1 MKKLILLS
9 IILIVGCKKE
19 PTEIEICGL
28 MRYPEHPGGATEYY
42 CYSDVSEAKCNSK
55 AETYAY
61 NVDFQG
67 SSKTCAEYCE
77 GKSSCHEI

>member
-1 MKKLILLS
+1 MIRRLTILL
-9 IILIVGCKKE
+9 LIVGCEKE

-28 MRYPEHPGGATEYY
+28 KSSPEHPGGDTEYY

-55 AETYAY
+55 AETYSY
-61 NVDFQG
+61 SVDFHG